1 MTRVSRQAKIWIALW
16 TVYILWGSTYLGIE
30 LAAETIPPFFG
41 AGVRFL
47 IAGTLMLG
55 IVAWRR
61 GTAVLRLTRGEVLAS
76 IVVGLLLP
84 GANALLFVTERQ
96 VPIGLASLIIA
107 AVPLWVVLLR
117 LAARERPDLV
127 SVAGLVV
134 GFAGIALLVRPGGG
148 SGSLAYLLLTV
159 LGSFMWAFG
168 SFLSPRLPVPRDAFA
183 ATAYE
188 MLAGGVVLTIVGLIA
203 YSPHELSPAHYSARS
218 IFGLW
223 YLILLGSLIGY
234 SAYAWLLANAPIG
247 QVSTY
252 AYVNPVIAIALG
264 AIVLGESITWRIVG
278 GALLIIVAVAFVV
291 RREST
296 PEIAAEGASFSGATC
311 APDSAEAGEVVGSDG
326 HPAEIATGR
335 VAER

>member
-1 MTRVSRQAKIWIALW
+1 VSRNAKIWIALW
-16 TVYILWGSTYLGIE
+16 TVYIVWGSTYLGIE
-30 LAAETIPPFFG
+30 LAGETMPPFFA

-61 GTAVLRLTRGEVLAS
+61 GTGVLRLTKAEAVSS

-84 GANALLFVTERQ
+84 GANSLLFLTERQ

-107 AVPLWVVLLR
+107 AIPLWVVLLR
-117 LAARERPDLV
+117 LAARERPDLI
-127 SVAGLVV
+127 SATGLVV

-159 LGSFMWAFG
+159 LGSFLWAFG

-188 MLAGGVVLTIVGLIA
+188 MLAGGAVLMTVALLS
-203 YSPHELSPAHYSARS
+203 YSPSELNPAHYSARS

-223 YLILLGSLIGY
+223 YLIIFGSLIGY

-247 QVSTY
+247 QVATY

-278 GALLIIVAVAFVV
+278 GALLIIAAVAIVV
-291 RREST
+291 RRESR
-296 PEIAAEGASFSGATC
+296 EELAVGEAVFSGAASPETDDVVG
-311 APDSAEAGEVVGSDG
+311 ADGHAGEL
-326 HPAEIATGR
+326 AAGR

>member
-1 MTRVSRQAKIWIALW
+1 MTRVSHKAKIWIALW

-30 LAAETIPPFFG
+30 LASETIPPFFA
-41 AGVRFL
+41 AGTRFL
-47 IAGTLMLG
+47 IAGTLTLG
-55 IVAWRR
+55 LVAWHR
-61 GTAVLRLTRGEVLAS
+61 GPAALRLTKAEAGAS
-76 IVVGLLLP
+76 VVVGLLLP

-107 AVPLWVVLLR
+107 AIPLWVVLLR
-117 LAARERPDLV
+117 FAAHERPDLV

-134 GFAGIALLVRPGGG
+134 GFAGIVLLVRPGGG

-188 MLAGGVVLTIVGLIA
+188 MLAGGAVLMTVALIA
-203 YSPHELSPAHYSARS
+203 YSPAQLNPAQYSARS

-223 YLILLGSLIGY
+223 YLIVFGSLIGY
-234 SAYAWLLANAPIG
+234 SAYAWLLANAPLQ

-264 AIVLGESITWRIVG
+264 AIVLGESITWRIAG
-278 GALLIIVAVAFVV
+278 CALLILASVAIVV
-291 RREST
+291 RRESRQDV
-296 PEIAAEGASFSGATC
+296 AAEGASFAGAAAALET
-311 APDSAEAGEVVGSDG
+311 DNLVGADG
-326 HPAEIATGR
+326 HPAEVAARR
-335 VAER
+335 VAKS